1 MATVIS
7 VIEAVG
13 GLGFLVLVGLCS
25 MWYQLNKHRKD
36 IQQIVKQ

>member
-1 MATVIS
+1 MASVIS

-13 GLGFLVLVGLCS
+13 GLGILLLVGLCS

-36 IQQIVKQ
+36 VQQSL

>member
-13 GLGFLVLVGLCS
+13 GLGFLVVIGISS